1 MKKIFLQYA
10 MTNISNNTNY
20 SEEKLEEIAYGLEAI
35 YLTITKMVVLF
46 AISIILGIVKDF
58 LLVLI
63 FYNLIRVNAFGIH
76 ASKSIHCLIM
86 SFILFIG
93 GALLCKYV
101 NITQIIIISTSILP
115 TTSPFGDTTLLS
127 IICLLLCAPSDTHK
141 RPLINKRK
149 RNKYK
154 MLSVLAGIIYL
165 ILIIVLKDN
174 SIVNYIWLGLIEA
187 TLMILPVTYKIF
199 NQPYNNYKTYN
210 SGV

>member
-101 NITQIIIISTSILP
+101 NITQIIIISTSIL
-115 TTSPFGDTTLLS
+115 S